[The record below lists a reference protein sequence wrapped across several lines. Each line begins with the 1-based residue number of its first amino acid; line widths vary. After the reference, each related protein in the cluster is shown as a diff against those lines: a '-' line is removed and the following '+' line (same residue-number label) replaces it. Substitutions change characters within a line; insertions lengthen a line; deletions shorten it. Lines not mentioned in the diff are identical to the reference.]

1 MAKIH
6 NGYINQNLKN
16 TFKDTGLNNFDLA
29 TTRLYKGVKPM
40 WEQLGFENN
49 SFDVPEEHIYWQN
62 IIPSNCDFSNLT
74 GVSVQLESTII
85 NDVDMVYFV
94 ATIDG
99 DVEQE
104 WEGGFHYPILPPVN
118 KNGNFEGE
126 LDTETSYGNSSAPV
140 ANLNAVDDNLILD
153 IDFEQ
158 TTTDD
163 LSDKTE
169 INNIEYSKDF
179 QLSLDE
185 DFRLKTDTFQIP
197 DGVERELFEQA
208 F

>member
-1 MAKIH
+1 MVVKLRDKI
-6 NGYINQNLKN
+6 
-16 TFKDTGLNNFDLA
+16 
-29 TTRLYKGVKPM
+29 
-40 WEQLGFENN
+40 W
-49 SFDVPEEHIYWQN
+49 N
-62 IIPSNCDFSNLT
+62 IIK
-74 GVSVQLESTII
+74 ES
-85 NDVDMVYFV
+85 
-94 ATIDG
+94 
-99 DVEQE
+99 
-104 WEGGFHYPILPPVN
+104 LN
-118 KNGNFEGE
+118 KNGNFEGV

-197 DGVERELFEQA
+197 DGVEKELFEQA

>member
-1 MAKIH
+1 MS
-6 NGYINQNLKN
+6 
-16 TFKDTGLNNFDLA
+16 LNNFDLA

-62 IIPSNCDFSNLT
+62 IIPSNWDFSNLT

-118 KNGNFEGE
+118 KTCEPVISPLEESIKLLLE
-126 LDTETSYGNSSAPV
+126 LDIVFEFIVKPPICPAV
-140 ANLNAVDDNLILD
+140 AFIEPSKNALPL
-153 IDFEQ
+153 
-158 TTTDD
+158 
-163 LSDKTE
+163 
-169 INNIEYSKDF
+169 
-179 QLSLDE
+179 
-185 DFRLKTDTFQIP
+185 
-197 DGVERELFEQA
+197 A
-208 F
+208 